1 MQDRVVTLWVDVGS
15 YFKPGIVFP
24 CTTLSPSIALEN
36 LNGPE
41 IGLKSHQAPKLGEWT
56 RIEISFEEENGKAVL
71 TFSVGGNEV
80 QRKDLGDFEE
90 FEAIGGITAPVEI
103 FIGLQLDQGPVQPGF
118 TRGLIVLD
126 KQ

>member
-1 MQDRVVTLWVDVGS
+1 M
-15 YFKPGIVFP
+15 
-24 CTTLSPSIALEN
+24 
-36 LNGPE
+36 
-41 IGLKSHQAPKLGEWT
+41 LGEWT

-71 TFSVGGNEV
+71 AFSVGSNEV
-80 QRKDLGDFEE
+80 GRKDLGDFAE

-103 FIGLQLDQGPVQPGF
+103 FIGLQLDQGAVQPGF